1 MNYPSWSLYRMVSA
15 SHIYQRC
22 GAAQWLGCVLFTQ
35 RSGSGTPVNS
45 VIRGALG
52 VTPTTPGGQVLH
64 GCGVGMFVLAYPG
77 VVICL
82 RSLL

>member
-52 VTPTTPGGQVLH
+52 VTPTTAAEQVLH
-64 GCGVGMFVLAYPG
+64 GWGVYMFVLAYHGTPIG
-77 VVICL
+77 VRPFL
-82 RSLL
+82 